1 MLLSL
6 LLLLA
11 PPAPA
16 RAAEEVERRAAA
28 HALEAAAVKHCRFAS
43 KTGGRDSKRGYG
55 QRRDRGRGRLNDA
68 DASPGF
74 KPYELTMMFWAL
86 TRLGDEPGLE
96 LRGLFEA
103 QCGRQLR
110 LLKPQELSMVASAYG
125 RVERVA
131 DRKSVV

>member
-1 MLLSL
+1 
-6 LLLLA
+6 
-11 PPAPA
+11 
-16 RAAEEVERRAAA
+16 
-28 HALEAAAVKHCRFAS
+28 
-43 KTGGRDSKRGYG
+43 
-55 QRRDRGRGRLNDA
+55 
-68 DASPGF
+68 
-74 KPYELTMMFWAL
+74 MMFWAL

-131 DRKSVV
+131 PLLAAVRTRRPVYGVASARWADAGCEMIAVAPAH